1 MRTGCAFRKN
11 MIQELSFSLKDGSC
25 TIYLSTCGKNDHE
38 VSKELVN
45 FLKYVRADLDD
56 SMADFEDD
64 FVRRIQ
70 ETVRKI
76 KESREME
83 ERYML
88 LEELLK
94 TERSEGKAEGKL
106 ECIFDLLEVL
116 GTVPDELR
124 RSLESETDMDKLN
137 SWHRIAAR
145 AESVEQFIEEIQ

>member
-1 MRTGCAFRKN
+1 MRRKKRS
-11 MIQELSFSLKDGSC
+11 QELSFSLKDGSC

-45 FLKYVRADLDD
+45 FLRYVRADLDD

-106 ECIFDLLEVL
+106 EGKMECIFNLLEVL

-124 RSLESETDMDKLN
+124 RSLESENDMDKLN

-145 AESVEQFIEEIQ
+145 AESVDQFIKEIQ

>member
-1 MRTGCAFRKN
+1 
-11 MIQELSFSLKDGSC
+11 
-25 TIYLSTCGKNDHE
+25 
-38 VSKELVN
+38 
-45 FLKYVRADLDD
+45 
-56 SMADFEDD
+56 MADFEDD